1 MWTDPNVALPPFL
14 CMDSPLLIIF
24 ELYIR
29 MLCLPTGSEPEA
41 IKDLM
46 EALKP
51 LSYGMSSTVCLHIG
65 LTAGHSI

>member
-1 MWTDPNVALPPFL
+1 
-14 CMDSPLLIIF
+14 
-24 ELYIR
+24 

-51 LSYGMSSTVCLHIG
+51 LSYGMSSTVCLRMG
-65 LTAGHSI
+65 LTAGDSI